1 MTSMILFLGLLS
13 MVSGQVMEGLVQL
26 DKSSIDKVRSPPILG
41 HHLKPFVQQVSKIAP
56 LKLGTKSTQA
66 LCTGGKQSW
75 RQQTNRDQPCHTFA
89 RVNQPE
95 IFLSLKSKLLENTF
109 YPFVQSNIKP
119 QVKQNKAW
127 GSKPS
132 ATNLVTHLQQ
142 EGINNIL
149 FWIRNFWIKK
159 CRSWCKIHENSFKPT
174 FQTIE

>member
-1 MTSMILFLGLLS
+1 MILFLGLLS

-95 IFLSLKSKLLENTF
+95 IFFSLKSKLLENTF
-109 YPFVQSNIKP
+109 FCTKQYQATGENKTKLEAANILRP
-119 QVKQNKAW
+119 
-127 GSKPS
+127 
-132 ATNLVTHLQQ
+132 TNLVTHLQQ
-142 EGINNIL
+142 
-149 FWIRNFWIKK
+149 
-159 CRSWCKIHENSFKPT
+159 
-174 FQTIE
+174 

>member
-1 MTSMILFLGLLS
+1 MMTSMILFLGLLS

-41 HHLKPFVQQVSKIAP
+41 HHQKPFVQQVSKIAQ
-56 LKLGTKSTQA
+56 LKLGTKPTQA

-95 IFLSLKSKLLENTF
+95 IFFSLKSKLLENTF

-119 QVKQNKAW
+119 QVKTKQ
-127 GSKPS
+127 S
-132 ATNLVTHLQQ
+132 LRQQ
-142 EGINNIL
+142 TYCD
-149 FWIRNFWIKK
+149 R
-159 CRSWCKIHENSFKPT
+159 PT
-174 FQTIE
+174 